1 MGLIALAGAAVS
13 AGGCSSSEPAR
24 RSLTPG
30 DFASAS
36 APAQSGDASTKQA
49 PAPAKPAP
57 VKAAVA
63 PTPAPAAPVAHDASA
78 PSPAEVRS
86 EPGAP
91 ALSANPGVLSDAVLI
106 DAKIGDV
113 NNRALYAS
121 GFLEPME
128 AELRAEAVRLNKAAK
143 GDAAAVRQAWDVF
156 AVQQIQRQLGRFIRD
171 EIFRAEASASLKP
184 EQKAGLQYYLQKMR
198 EEEIRKNQGSL
209 TLTDEEIARQT
220 GGKSLDEYMRSQE
233 QRTLIEYQLIQQINR
248 KVQVAWRDIKQQYER
263 DAEKYNPPPTAFF
276 RVILISKRDEAG
288 LKAVTDGLA
297 EGKDFAEL
305 AKSPANLLSRDKGG
319 LQAVPFKGPLEEA
332 TLIGIKPVNEAVR
345 KLAPG
350 AVAGPID
357 NENTT
362 AWVKLES
369 IESKSVSLYD
379 AQLAIENEIFAAR
392 QDRAI
397 EAYMGKLQGRASL
410 TDLDDMGQR
419 VLQYARERV
428 LEPVLRGPGPSGAS
442 PSAASG
448 GGRGPGT

>member
-1 MGLIALAGAAVS
+1 MLAGLVLA
-13 AGGCSSSEPAR
+13 AGGCSSSEPSR
-24 RSLTPG
+24 RALSAG
-30 DFASAS
+30 DFAADQ
-36 APAQSGDASTKQA
+36 PAQSGDAAT
-49 PAPAKPAP
+49 KPAP
-57 VKAAVA
+57 VAVAPA
-63 PTPAPAAPVAHDASA
+63 PTPAPKPAPAPVAAKPA
-78 PSPAEVRS
+78 PAAPADPTPAEVRA
-86 EPGAP
+86 EAGAP
-91 ALSANPGVLSDAVLI
+91 APSADAGALSDPVLI

-128 AELRAEAVRLNKAAK
+128 AELRAEAVRLMKAAK
-143 GDAAAVRQAWDVF
+143 GDVQAVRGAWDVF

-220 GGKSLDEYMRSQE
+220 GGKNLDEYMRSQE
-233 QRTLIEYQLIQQINR
+233 QRTLIEFQLIQQINR

-263 DAEKYNPPPTAFF
+263 DSEKYNPPPTAFF
-276 RVILISKRDEAG
+276 RVIMVSKRDEAG
-288 LKAVTDGLA
+288 LKAVTDALA
-297 EGKDFAEL
+297 AGADFAET
-305 AKSPANLLSRDKGG
+305 AKSPSNLLSRDKGG
-319 LQAVPFKGPLEEA
+319 LQAVPFKGAFAEA
-332 TLIGIKPVNEAVR
+332 TLIGSKPVNEALR
-345 KLAPG
+345 LLAPG
-350 AVAGPID
+350 GVAGPID
-357 NENTT
+357 NDNTT

-397 EAYMGKLQGRASL
+397 DAYMGKLQGRASL

-419 VLQYARERV
+419 ILQYARERV
-428 LEPVLRGPGPSGAS
+428 LEPVLKANAAPAS
-442 PSAASG
+442 PGSAPAAGGSG
-448 GGRGPGT
+448 T